1 MKLNQY
7 EQLVPILDQMK
18 ERGELDYAKNVI
30 LAPYSSFR
38 IGGAADF
45 AVWPYSRAAL
55 LDVLT
60 ALRRLSIRNDVFGN
74 GSNVLFADEGYRGV
88 VVFTTKM
95 NRVVFQDGI
104 IWADAGASFT
114 GLAVRALQEGLT
126 GLEFAYGIP
135 GTVGGAIYMN
145 AGAYDGEIA
154 QVCTETTVYDPTQAL
169 LGGISEVRGEAQG
182 FGYRT
187 SVFQSIDGVAILS
200 GKFQLKHG
208 DPAEIKAKM
217 DDLMARRRDKQ
228 PLEYPSAG
236 STFKR
241 APGYFTA
248 KLIHEA
254 GLKGATV
261 GGAQVSEKHA
271 GFVINRGDAT
281 AKDVL
286 TLIEQIKE
294 GVWKYAGVAIECEVR
309 IIPASIEVNR

>member
-7 EQLVPILDQMK
+7 EQLVPILETLK
-18 ERGELDYAKNVI
+18 ERGELEYAKDVL

-38 IGGAADF
+38 IGGPADI

-55 LDVLT
+55 LDLLT
-60 ALRRLSIRNDVFGN
+60 AIRRLDIRSDVFGN

-88 VVFTTKM
+88 VIFTTKM
-95 NRVVFQDGI
+95 NRVVWKDGI
-104 IWADAGASFT
+104 LWADAGVSFT

-135 GTVGGAIYMN
+135 GSVGGAIYMN
-145 AGAYDGEIA
+145 AGAYDGEIS
-154 QVCTETTVYDPTQAL
+154 QVCIETTVYDPKEAL
-169 LGGISEVRGEAQG
+169 LGGIREVSGAKQG
-182 FGYRT
+182 FDYRT
-187 SVFQSIDGVAILS
+187 SAFQTMEGAVILG
-200 GKFQLKHG
+200 GKFKLKIG
-208 DPAEIKAKM
+208 DPAEIKGKM
-217 DDLMARRRDKQ
+217 DDLMSRRRDKQ

-248 KLIHEA
+248 KLIHEV
-254 GLKGATV
+254 GLKGMSV

-271 GFVINRGDAT
+271 GFVINRGGAT

-286 TLIEQIKE
+286 TLIELIKE
-294 GVWKYAGVAIECEVR
+294 RIWKYFGVMIECEVR
-309 IIPASIEVNR
+309 IIPEQ

>member
-1 MKLNQY
+1 MRAK
-7 EQLVPILDQMK
+7 
-18 ERGELDYAKNVI
+18 GELEYTKDAP
-30 LAPYSSFR
+30 LALVSSFR
-38 IGGAADF
+38 IGGPADF
-45 AVWPYSRAAL
+45 AVWPYTRAAL
-55 LDVLT
+55 LDVVI
-60 ALRRLSIRNDVFGN
+60 ALRRLGIRRDVFGN

-88 VVFTTKM
+88 AIFTTKM
-95 NRVVFQDGI
+95 NRTVLRDGI
-104 IWADAGASFT
+104 LWADAGASFT

-135 GTVGGAIYMN
+135 GSVGGAIYMN

-154 QVCTETTVYDPTQAL
+154 QVCRETTVYDPAQAL
-169 LGGISEVRGEAQG
+169 LGGISEIGGDAQG

-187 SVFQSIDGVAILS
+187 SAFQFMEGAVILG
-200 GKFQLKHG
+200 GKFKLKPG

-217 DDLMARRRDKQ
+217 DDLMARRRGKQ

-254 GLKGATV
+254 GLKGAAV

-286 TLIEQIKE
+286 TLIEQIKDRI
-294 GVWKYAGVAIECEVR
+294 WQHFGVAIECEVR
-309 IIPASIEVNR
+309 IIPER

>member
-1 MKLNQY
+1 MRAK
-7 EQLVPILDQMK
+7 
-18 ERGELDYAKNVI
+18 GELDYIADAP

-38 IGGAADF
+38 IGGSADF
-45 AVWPYSRAAL
+45 AVWPHTRAAL
-55 LDVLT
+55 LDLVT
-60 ALRRLSIRNDVFGN
+60 ALRRLGIRRDIFGN

-88 VVFTTKM
+88 AIFTTKM
-95 NRVVFQDGI
+95 NRIVLRDGI
-104 IWADAGASFT
+104 LWADAGASFT
-114 GLAVRALQEGLT
+114 GLAVRAQSEGLT

-135 GTVGGAIYMN
+135 GSVGGAIYMN

-154 QVCTETTVYDPTQAL
+154 QVCYETTVYDPTQAL
-169 LGGISEVRGEAQG
+169 LGGISEVAGDAQG

-187 SVFQSIDGVAILS
+187 SAFQSMEGAVILG
-200 GKFQLKHG
+200 GKFKLKPG
-208 DPAEIKAKM
+208 DPAEIKAQM

-254 GLKGATV
+254 GLKGASV

-271 GFVINRGDAT
+271 GFVINRGGAT

-286 TLIEQIKE
+286 TLIGQIKE
-294 GVWKYAGVAIECEVR
+294 RVWKYAGVAIECEVR
-309 IIPASIEVNR
+309 IIPER

>member
-7 EQLVPILDQMK
+7 EQLVPILDQLK
-18 ERGELDYAKNVI
+18 AAGELEYATNQL

-38 IGGAADF
+38 IGGPADI
-45 AVWPYSRAAL
+45 AVWPYSRSAL
-55 LDVLT
+55 LDVVT
-60 ALRRLSIRNDVFGN
+60 AIRRFSIRCDVFGN

-88 VVFTTKM
+88 VIFTTKM
-95 NRVVFQDGI
+95 NRVVLKDGLL
-104 IWADAGASFT
+104 WADAGVSFT

-135 GTVGGAIYMN
+135 GSVGGAIYMN
-145 AGAYDGEIA
+145 AGAYEGEISK
-154 QVCTETTVYDPTQAL
+154 VCVETTVYDPHEAL
-169 LGGISEVRGEAQG
+169 QGSIRELSGAKQG
-182 FGYRT
+182 FDYRT
-187 SVFQSIDGVAILS
+187 SVFQTMEGAVILS
-200 GKFQLKHG
+200 GKFKLSQG
-208 DPAEIKAKM
+208 DPSKIKAKM
-217 DDLMARRRDKQ
+217 DDLMSRRREKQ

-248 KLIHEA
+248 QLIHEA
-254 GLKGATV
+254 GLKGLTV

-271 GFVINRGDAT
+271 GFVINRGGAT

-294 GVWKYAGVAIECEVR
+294 RIWKHFGVMIECEVR
-309 IIPASIEVNR
+309 IIPAE

>member
-18 ERGELDYAKNVI
+18 ERGELDYAKDVI

-60 ALRRLSIRNDVFGN
+60 ALRRLSVRNDVFGN

-104 IWADAGASFT
+104 VWADAGASFT

-187 SVFQSIDGVAILS
+187 SVFQSIDGIAILS
-200 GKFQLKHG
+200 GKFRLKKG

-309 IIPASIEVNR
+309 IIPATKEVDR

>member
-7 EQLVPILDQMK
+7 EQLVPILDQLK
-18 ERGELDYAKNVI
+18 AAGELEYAVDLP

-38 IGGAADF
+38 IGGPADIT
-45 AVWPYSRAAL
+45 VWPYSRSAM
-55 LDVLT
+55 LDVVT
-60 ALRRLSIRNDVFGN
+60 AIRRLSIRYDVFGN

-88 VVFTTKM
+88 VIFTTKM
-95 NRVVFQDGI
+95 NRVVLKDGLL
-104 IWADAGASFT
+104 WADAGVSFT

-135 GTVGGAIYMN
+135 GSVGGAIFMN
-145 AGAYDGEIA
+145 AGAYGGEIA
-154 QVCTETTVYDPTQAL
+154 KICVETTVYDPHEAL
-169 LGGISEVRGEAQG
+169 RGSIREVSGADQG
-182 FGYRT
+182 FDYRA
-187 SVFQSIDGVAILS
+187 SAFQTMAGAVILS
-200 GKFQLKHG
+200 GKFKLRSG
-208 DPAEIKAKM
+208 DPAKIKAEM
-217 DDLMARRRDKQ
+217 DDLMSRRREKQ

-248 KLIHEA
+248 QLIHEA
-254 GLKGATV
+254 GLKGLTV

-271 GFVINRGDAT
+271 GFVINRGGAT

-294 GVWKYAGVAIECEVR
+294 RIWKHYGVMIECEVR
-309 IIPASIEVNR
+309 LISAE

>member
-1 MKLNQY
+1 MNNDAY
-7 EQLVPILDQMK
+7 RALVPILDAMRAK
-18 ERGELDYAKNVI
+18 GELDYIADAP

-38 IGGAADF
+38 IGGSADF
-45 AVWPYSRAAL
+45 AVWPHTRAAL
-55 LDVLT
+55 LDLVT
-60 ALRRLSIRNDVFGN
+60 ALRRLGIRRDIFGN

-88 VVFTTKM
+88 AIFTTKM
-95 NRVVFQDGI
+95 NRIVLRDGI
-104 IWADAGASFT
+104 LWADAGASFT
-114 GLAVRALQEGLT
+114 GLAVRAQSEGLT

-135 GTVGGAIYMN
+135 GSVGGAIYMN

-154 QVCTETTVYDPTQAL
+154 QVCYETTVYDPTQAL
-169 LGGISEVRGEAQG
+169 LGGISEVAGDAQG

-187 SVFQSIDGVAILS
+187 SAFQSMEGAVILG
-200 GKFQLKHG
+200 GKFKLKPG
-208 DPAEIKAKM
+208 DPAEIKAQM

-254 GLKGATV
+254 GLKGASV

-271 GFVINRGDAT
+271 GFVINRGGAT

-286 TLIEQIKE
+286 TLIGQIKE
-294 GVWKYAGVAIECEVR
+294 RVWKYAGVAIECEVR
-309 IIPASIEVNR
+309 IIPER

>member
-1 MKLNQY
+1 MKTDAY
-7 EQLVPILDQMK
+7 KELVPILDRMK
-18 ERGELDYAKNVI
+18 AAGELEYAKNAP
-30 LAPYSSFR
+30 LAPFSSFR
-38 IGGAADF
+38 IGGPADI
-45 AVWPYSRAAL
+45 AVWPYTRAAL
-55 LDVLT
+55 LDIVT
-60 ALRRLSIRNDVFGN
+60 ALRRLGIRKDVFGN

-88 VVFTTKM
+88 AIFTTKM
-95 NRVVFQDGI
+95 NRTVFKDGI
-104 IWADAGASFT
+104 LWADAGASFT

-135 GTVGGAIYMN
+135 GSVGGAIYMN

-154 QVCTETTVYDPTQAL
+154 QICVETTVYDPTQAL

-187 SVFQSIDGVAILS
+187 SAFQSMDGVVILG
-200 GKFQLKHG
+200 GKFQLKPG
-208 DPAEIKAKM
+208 DPVAIKSKM

-248 KLIHEA
+248 RLIHEA
-254 GLKGATV
+254 GLKGAMV

-271 GFVINRGDAT
+271 GFVINRGGAT

-286 TLIEQIKE
+286 TLIEQIKDRIHHRF
-294 GVWKYAGVAIECEVR
+294 GVAIECEVR
-309 IIPASIEVNR
+309 IIPAE

>member
-1 MKLNQY
+1 MKLDAY
-7 EQLVPILDQMK
+7 KELVPILDRMQAA
-18 ERGELDYAKNVI
+18 GELEYNQDAP

-38 IGGAADF
+38 IGGPADF
-45 AVWPYSRAAL
+45 AVWPYTRAAL
-55 LDVLT
+55 LDVVT
-60 ALRRLSIRNDVFGN
+60 ALRRLGIRNDVFGN
-74 GSNVLFADEGYRGV
+74 GSNVLFADAGYRGV
-88 VVFTTKM
+88 AVFTTKI
-95 NRVVFQDGI
+95 NRTVFKDGI
-104 IWADAGASFT
+104 LWADAGVSFT

-135 GTVGGAIYMN
+135 GSVGGAIYMN

-154 QVCTETTVYDPTQAL
+154 QVCMETTVYDPSQAL
-169 LGGISEVRGEAQG
+169 LGGISEVHGEAQG

-187 SVFQSIDGVAILS
+187 SAFQSMAGVVILG
-200 GKFQLKHG
+200 GKFQLKQG
-208 DPAEIKAKM
+208 DPTAIKAKM

-248 KLIHEA
+248 RLIHEA
-254 GLKGATV
+254 GLKGTTV

-286 TLIEQIKE
+286 TLIERIQDQIWNQFS
-294 GVWKYAGVAIECEVR
+294 VSIECEVR
-309 IIPASIEVNR
+309 IIPAE

>member
-18 ERGELDYAKNVI
+18 EKGELEYAKDAI

-38 IGGAADF
+38 IGGIADF
-45 AVWPYSRAAL
+45 AVWPYTRAAL
-55 LDVLT
+55 LDVLA
-60 ALRRLSIRNDVFGN
+60 ALRRLEIRRDVFGN

-88 VVFTTKM
+88 VIFTTKM
-95 NRVVFQDGI
+95 NRVVLRDGI
-104 IWADAGASFT
+104 LWADAGVSFT

-135 GTVGGAIYMN
+135 GSVGGAIYMN

-154 QVCTETTVYDPTQAL
+154 QVCIETTVYDPKEAL
-169 LGGISEVRGEAQG
+169 LGGICEISGSKQE

-187 SVFQSIDGVAILS
+187 SVFQSMDSAVILG
-200 GKFQLKHG
+200 GKFSLKPG
-208 DPAEIKAKM
+208 DPAEIKEKM
-217 DDLMARRRDKQ
+217 DDLMSRRREKQ

-254 GLKGATV
+254 GLKGASV
-261 GGAQVSEKHA
+261 GGAQISEKHA
-271 GFVINRGDAT
+271 GFVINRGNAT

-286 TLIEQIKE
+286 TLIEQIKV

-309 IIPASIEVNR
+309 IIPER

>member
-1 MKLNQY
+1 MKSDAY
-7 EQLVPILDQMK
+7 KELVPILDGMQA
-18 ERGELDYAKNVI
+18 RGELEYTANAP
-30 LAPYSSFR
+30 LAPVSSFR
-38 IGGAADF
+38 IGGPADF
-45 AVWPYSRAAL
+45 AVWPYTGAAL

-60 ALRRLSIRNDVFGN
+60 VLRRLGIRRDVFGN

-88 VVFTTKM
+88 AIFTTKM
-95 NRVVFQDGI
+95 NSVVLRDGI
-104 IWADAGASFT
+104 LWADAGASFT
-114 GLAVRALQEGLT
+114 GLAVRAQQEGLT

-135 GTVGGAIYMN
+135 GSVGGAIYMN

-154 QVCTETTVYDPTQAL
+154 QVCIETTVYDPHQAL
-169 LGGISEVRGEAQG
+169 LGGISAVREEHQG
-182 FGYRT
+182 FAYRT
-187 SVFQSIDGVAILS
+187 SAFQSMDGVVILN
-200 GKFQLKHG
+200 GKFKLKPG

-217 DDLMARRRDKQ
+217 DDLMARRRAKQ

-254 GLKGATV
+254 GLKGAAV

-271 GFVINRGDAT
+271 GFVINRGGAT

-286 TLIEQIKE
+286 TLIDQIKDRIWHHF
-294 GVWKYAGVAIECEVR
+294 GVVIECEVR
-309 IIPASIEVNR
+309 VIPER

>member
-1 MKLNQY
+1 MKLNPY
-7 EQLVPILDQMK
+7 EQLVPILEKMK
-18 ERGELDYAKNVI
+18 AAGELDYAKNAI

-45 AVWPYSRAAL
+45 AVWPYTRVAL
-55 LDVLT
+55 LDVVT
-60 ALRRLSIRNDVFGN
+60 ALRRLGIRKDVFGN

-88 VVFTTKM
+88 AIFTTKM
-95 NRVVFQDGI
+95 NRIVLRDGI
-104 IWADAGASFT
+104 LWADAGASFT
-114 GLAVRALQEGLT
+114 GLAVRARSEGLT

-135 GTVGGAIYMN
+135 GSVGGAIYMN

-154 QVCTETTVYDPTQAL
+154 QVCVETTVYDPAQAI
-169 LGGISEVRGEAQG
+169 LGGISEVSGEAQRY
-182 FGYRT
+182 GYRT
-187 SVFQSIDGVAILS
+187 SAFQSMEGAVILG
-200 GKFQLKHG
+200 GKFKLKPG

-217 DDLMARRRDKQ
+217 DDLMTRRRDKQ

-254 GLKGATV
+254 GLKGASV

-271 GFVINRGDAT
+271 GFVINRGGAT

-294 GVWKYAGVAIECEVR
+294 QVWKYAGVAIECEVR
-309 IIPASIEVNR
+309 IIPER

>member
-1 MKLNQY
+1 MTNDYSALLPLLNS
-7 EQLVPILDQMK
+7 LR
-18 ERGELDYAKNVI
+18 ERGELEYICNAP
-30 LAPYSSFR
+30 LAPYSSFK
-38 IGGAADF
+38 IGGAADV
-45 AVWPYSRAAL
+45 AVFPYTRAAL
-55 LDVLT
+55 LDVLGCV
-60 ALRRLSIRNDVFGN
+60 RRHEIRRDVFGN

-88 VVFTTKM
+88 AIFTTKM
-95 NRVVFQDGI
+95 NRSVFRNGI
-104 IWADAGASFT
+104 LWADAGASFT

-145 AGAYDGEIA
+145 AGAYDGEIS
-154 QVCTETTVYDPTQAL
+154 QVCTETTVYDPTVAL
-169 LGGISEVRGEAQG
+169 LGSIREINGDAQE

-187 SVFQSIDGVAILS
+187 SAFQSMRGAVILG
-200 GKFQLKHG
+200 GKFKLKPG

-217 DDLMARRRDKQ
+217 DDLMSRRRDKQ

-271 GFVINRGDAT
+271 GFVINRGGAT

-294 GVWKYAGVAIECEVR
+294 QVWKHAGVAIECEVR
-309 IIPASIEVNR
+309 IIPER

>member
-1 MKLNQY
+1 MKRNPYQ
-7 EQLVPILDQMK
+7 ELVPILDRMQAA
-18 ERGELDYAKNVI
+18 GELEYIQNAP

-38 IGGAADF
+38 IGGPADF
-45 AVWPYSRAAL
+45 AVWPHTRSAL
-55 LDVLT
+55 LDVLS
-60 ALRRLSIRNDVFGN
+60 ALRELEIRRDLFGN

-88 VVFTTKM
+88 VIFTTKM
-95 NRVVFQDGI
+95 NRILYRDGI
-104 IWADAGASFT
+104 LWADAGVSFT

-135 GTVGGAIYMN
+135 GSVGGAIYMN
-145 AGAYDGEIA
+145 AGAYDGEIS
-154 QVCTETTVYDPTQAL
+154 QVCVETTVYDPNHAL
-169 LGGISEVRGEAQG
+169 LGGIGEVTGAAQG

-187 SVFQSIDGVAILS
+187 SVFQSAPEAVILG
-200 GKFQLKHG
+200 GKFRLKSG
-208 DPAEIKAKM
+208 NPAEIKAKM
-217 DDLMARRRDKQ
+217 DDLMARRREKQ

-254 GLKGATV
+254 GLKGAMV

-271 GFVINRGDAT
+271 GFVINKDGAT
-281 AKDVL
+281 ARDVL

-294 GVWKYAGVAIECEVR
+294 QVVRQFGVEIECEVR
-309 IIPASIEVNR
+309 IIPAE

>member
-1 MKLNQY
+1 MKQNPY
-7 EQLVPILDQMK
+7 RELVPILDRLQAA
-18 ERGELDYAKNVI
+18 GELAYAKDAQ

-38 IGGAADF
+38 IGGPADF
-45 AVWPYSRAAL
+45 IVWPFSRAAL
-55 LDVLT
+55 LDVVT
-60 ALRRLSIRNDVFGN
+60 ALRRLEIRKDVFGN

-88 VVFTTKM
+88 VIFTTKM
-95 NRVVFQDGI
+95 NRIVLREGI
-104 IWADAGASFT
+104 LWADAGVSFT

-135 GTVGGAIYMN
+135 GSVGGAIYMN
-145 AGAYDGEIA
+145 AGAYDGEIS

-169 LGGISEVRGEAQG
+169 LGGISTVSGAQQG

-187 SVFQSIDGVAILS
+187 SIFQSLEDVVILD
-200 GKFQLKHG
+200 GKFSLKQG
-208 DPAEIKAKM
+208 DPVEIKAKM
-217 DDLMARRRDKQ
+217 DDLMARRREKQ

-254 GLKGATV
+254 GLKGAMV

-271 GFVINRGDAT
+271 GFVINRGGAT
-281 AKDVL
+281 AQDVL
-286 TLIEQIKE
+286 MLIEQIQNKI
-294 GVWKYAGVAIECEVR
+294 WSHFGVAIECEVR
-309 IIPASIEVNR
+309 IIPAE